1 MRKSCDYSGFN
12 HGSAAAPH
20 IGLEIMGD
28 RVEKSRLVRGPRPLW
43 ATERTPPEIR
53 NWGLAAAIGHNNG
66 PPIEDEPNDA
76 FVRYRW
82 KKAHAEAWKHPSFS
96 ILRFRV
102 ARAEAAGVTYR
113 AYMLE
118 LLDTGR
124 HLQAG
129 DASTGRSIPAGS
141 PGEAPVPVIL
151 ETPQPKDE
159 PHRR

>member
-1 MRKSCDYSGFN
+1 
-12 HGSAAAPH
+12 
-20 IGLEIMGD
+20 MGD

-53 NWGLAAAIGHNNG
+53 NWGLSAAIGHNNG

-129 DASTGRSIPAGS
+129 DASKGRSIPAGA
-141 PGEAPVPVIL
+141 PGEAPVPAIL
-151 ETPQPKDE
+151 EAPRPRD
-159 PHRR
+159 